1 MEFQPLQEVL
11 SEKKWEQTKIKKN
24 PEVTISKLQ
33 IEKPTFKTRLD
44 LDGVS
49 LQDTSDLFVSPKDTH
64 STITMNTHFESNCKK
79 TQKKKKNKNK
89 SDHPQIEVKGIS
101 EYLY

>member
-1 MEFQPLQEVL
+1 ML

-24 PEVTISKLQ
+24 PEVTISKLN
-33 IEKPTFKTRLD
+33 EKPTFKPRLD

-64 STITMNTHFESNCKK
+64 STITMNTNFESNCKK
-79 TQKKKKNKNK
+79 SQKKKKNKNK
-89 SDHPQIEVKGIS
+89 PDHPQIEVKGIINNFIG
-101 EYLY
+101 